1 VHAGAFGGF
10 FLAASMSGGRRR
22 GRMTRELPSEP
33 YVRSP
38 GGVRVTVVR
47 GWFIHLAATLAG
59 LTVACPIATLLA
71 LSGRV
76 ASDSFWPN
84 LT

>member
-1 VHAGAFGGF
+1 MA
-10 FLAASMSGGRRR
+10 
-22 GRMTRELPSEP
+22 
-33 YVRSP
+33 
-38 GGVRVTVVR
+38 R